1 MQRRFGCMQ
10 RIDCMYSVDGLLLA
24 AGLFNGGRGEGIIT
38 HIQAPKPT
46 NQGRVQEKRK
56 SQRKEIP
63 ALKLDV
69 KKK

>member
-10 RIDCMYSVDGLLLA
+10 RIDCMYSVDDLLLA

-56 SQRKEIP
+56 S
-63 ALKLDV
+63 
-69 KKK
+69 